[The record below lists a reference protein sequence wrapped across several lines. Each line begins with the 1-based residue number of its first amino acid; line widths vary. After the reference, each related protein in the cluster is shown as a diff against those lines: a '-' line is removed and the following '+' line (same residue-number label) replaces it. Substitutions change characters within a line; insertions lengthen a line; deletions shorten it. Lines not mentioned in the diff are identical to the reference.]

1 MLQCNNVIHGSS
13 NINKKLS
20 RKHISSKTFF
30 FVTEEEIDVVT
41 IGSEK
46 NTNTVIG
53 NNQCN
58 NNKMAYTLP
67 NNPTSLDRQEIQ
79 RTMESAI
86 ITTII
91 TNRGNGGGIKTLPPV
106 RKPNSSMPF
115 LKRSHFSE
123 TTPHGVKRGRRPFIR
138 LAVSPPYKRRHMND
152 SDSDMEPA
160 EKRNLHNNMER
171 QRRID
176 LRNAF
181 EDLRVL
187 VPDVCKKERA
197 AKVVILREAALYC
210 DRLGDESRNKKRQKE
225 ELKRQQDQ
233 LRARVSYLRRNL
245 ALKHR

>member
-1 MLQCNNVIHGSS
+1 MHRIDVEYRNTIRGSS
-13 NINKKLS
+13 NMCYVSFANYIFL
-20 RKHISSKTFF
+20 
-30 FVTEEEIDVVT
+30 FVAEEEIDVVT
-41 IGSEK
+41 IGGEK
-46 NTNTVIG
+46 NTVIG
-53 NNQCN
+53 NNQG

-86 ITTII
+86 ITTMI

-106 RKPNSSMPF
+106 RKPPGSASF
-115 LKRSHFSE
+115 LTKGHFSE
-123 TTPHGVKRGRRPFIR
+123 TRGAKRGRRPFIR
-138 LAVSPPYKRRHMND
+138 LAVSPYKRRHTND

-197 AKVVILREAALYC
+197 AKVVILREAASYC
-210 DRLGDESRNKKRQKE
+210 DRLGEESRNKKRQKE
-225 ELKRQQDQ
+225 ELRREQDQ

-245 ALKHR
+245 ASKHR